1 MGKKNLFTIIVFF
14 VLILPMQAQSKDE
27 QAVAQV
33 VEQLRQVMIKPDHQL
48 LENIAA
54 DKLLY
59 IHSSGTV
66 RDKAGFV
73 REFIDGQSVFTSL
86 VIFDQEIKI
95 SGKTAIVRHR
105 LAGDTY
111 NKKVSGTLDIIILM
125 TWQKQGGR
133 WKLLGRQ
140 AAKVPV

>member
-1 MGKKNLFTIIVFF
+1 
-14 VLILPMQAQSKDE
+14 MQAQSKDE
-27 QAVAQV
+27 LAVAQA

-86 VIFDQEIKI
+86 IIFDQEIKI

-105 LAGDTY
+105 LTGDTY